1 MGFVSDIWK
10 GITGQNDSAHV
21 NGPQTYDNLG
31 SLLSQTETS
40 YNQSMANQ
48 DQFAQALMAQM
59 NGQGYNPAQAMLNQ
73 ATNQNIAQQ
82 AGLAASQKGLNP
94 AMAARLGAQ
103 NAGNIGQQMAGQA
116 AVMQQQQGLDT
127 QGQLGSL
134 YNNMAANRLG
144 ALSDLRGYIQGRNA
158 QQIGAD
164 TVNSGYDMEN
174 SKRNGAGWGSIIT
187 GGSNLLGGLGQ
198 APQGRAF
205 GGYIEGGEA
214 PMPGDH
220 PANDTVPTFLS
231 PGEIVIPRSHA
242 NSPEDAKAFVDA
254 LMTDDEKKSGGSY
267 KAVLKAQQDYQMHMS
282 RLMEARKGRG

>member
-21 NGPQTYDNLG
+21 NGPQQYDNLG

-73 ATNQNIAQQ
+73 STNQNIAQQ

-144 ALSDLRGYIQGRNA
+144 ALSDLRGYIQGGNQQQLAANTSNA
-158 QQIGAD
+158 
-164 TVNSGYDMEN
+164 GYDMEN
-174 SKRNGAGWGSIIT
+174 SQRNGAGWGKVI
-187 GGSNLLGGLGQ
+187 GGVSGGLGGFGMKY
-198 APQGRAF
+198 A

-214 PMPGDH
+214 PVPGDH

-242 NSPEDAKAFVDA
+242 NSPEDAKAFVEA
-254 LMTDDEKKSGGSY
+254 LMADDEKKSGGSY
-267 KAVLKAQQDYQMHMS
+267 KAVLKAQQDYQTHMS